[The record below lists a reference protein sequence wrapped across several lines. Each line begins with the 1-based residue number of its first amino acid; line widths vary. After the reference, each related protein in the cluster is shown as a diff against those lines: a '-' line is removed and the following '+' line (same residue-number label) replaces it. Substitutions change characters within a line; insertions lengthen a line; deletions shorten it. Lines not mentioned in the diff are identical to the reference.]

1 MEEFIIKFDKESK
14 IKLYEQIYER
24 FKNDIE
30 SGEIEAGSKMPS
42 LRKLAKVNDISITTV
57 ESAYNQLLLEGYIES
72 RPKSGYYVNSD
83 ISPIENIEPRDDITF
98 ESNELPKDDMLLFD
112 EESFDFYKWKRS
124 MNKVFNNYSRLLRS
138 DASPEGEQ
146 MLREEIASYLRNSR
160 GLISTPDN
168 IVIAAGSMHL
178 TNSLIRILKKIGV
191 RKASTEFPGYDKINR
206 VFECADIELNKVG
219 ISGDI
224 EISEMGSERQ
234 IVYINPSNRYPSGD
248 VMPVSKRIE
257 LIKWADETDS
267 YIIEDD
273 YDSELRYFGKPVP
286 PMKMIGDGER
296 VIYYGSFSATLFAGI
311 NISYMV
317 LPDKLM
323 LEWKKSKDTYV
334 QTCSK
339 TEQLCLALYMRDGSY
354 EKTIKKC
361 RKIYSAKLKTTIRV
375 FKENGNE
382 IFTPVNSM
390 SGMAL
395 TLRVKTSI
403 PAEELALAAKR
414 SGMLMEPVEELC
426 TEDSKVICFYFY
438 RVSETMLKILIKQ
451 YIHTIKRIME
461 RGAADGQIK

>member
-1 MEEFIIKFDKESK
+1 MKEFIIKLDTESK
-14 IKLYEQIYER
+14 LKLFEQVYER

-30 SGEIEAGSKMPS
+30 SGEIEPGSKMPS
-42 LRKLAKVNDISITTV
+42 LRKLAKDNDISITTV
-57 ESAYNQLLLEGYIES
+57 ESAYNQLLLEGYINS
-72 RPKSGYYVNSD
+72 RPKSGYYVNSE
-83 ISPIENIEPRDDITF
+83 ISPIENIESKEDKAS
-98 ESNELPKDDMLLFD
+98 ESNELPRDAMLLFD

-124 MNKVFNNYSRLLRS
+124 MNKVFNKYSRLLRS

-146 MLREEIASYLRNSR
+146 MLREEIALYLRESR
-160 GLISTPDN
+160 GMISSPEN

-178 TNSLIRILKKIGV
+178 TNSLLRIFKEMGI

-206 VFECADIELNKVG
+206 VFESADIELNKVG
-219 ISGDI
+219 TTGDI
-224 EISEMGSERQ
+224 ELSEMGSERQ
-234 IVYINPSNRYPSGD
+234 VVYINPSNRYPLGT

-257 LIKWADETDS
+257 LIKWAEAKDS

-286 PMKMIGDGER
+286 PMKMIGDGQR

-311 NISYMV
+311 NISYMI
-317 LPDKLM
+317 LPDEIM
-323 LEWKKSKDTYV
+323 SRWKKSKDTYV

-339 TEQLCLALYMRDGSY
+339 TEQLCLALYMHDGHY
-354 EKTIKKC
+354 RRTIKRC
-361 RKIYSAKLKTTIRV
+361 RKIYSAKLRTTIEV
-375 FKENGNE
+375 FKEYGDE

-403 PAEELALAAKR
+403 PGEALALAAKR
-414 SGMLMEPVEELC
+414 SGMLMEPVEELS
-426 TEDSKVICFYFY
+426 TEESKVICFYFY

-451 YIHTIKRIME
+451 YIHTIKRNME
-461 RGAADGQIK
+461 RGASDGQIK